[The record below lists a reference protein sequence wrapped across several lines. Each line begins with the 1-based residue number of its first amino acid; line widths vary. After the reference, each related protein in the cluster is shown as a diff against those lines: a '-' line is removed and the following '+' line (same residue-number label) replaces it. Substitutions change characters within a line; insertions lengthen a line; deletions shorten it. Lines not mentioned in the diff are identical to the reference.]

1 MKISLDMHVKLVILI
16 IYIEKAITDKPRS
29 AVYSDYT

>member
-1 MKISLDMHVKLVILI
+1 MKISLDMHIELVVLI
-16 IYIEKAITDKPRS
+16 IYIDKAIIDKPRS